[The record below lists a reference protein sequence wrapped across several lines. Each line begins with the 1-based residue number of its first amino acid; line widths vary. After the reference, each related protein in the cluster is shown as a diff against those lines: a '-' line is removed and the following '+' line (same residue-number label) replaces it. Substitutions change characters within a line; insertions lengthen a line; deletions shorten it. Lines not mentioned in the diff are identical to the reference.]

1 MRYLEKHLEPEGA
14 ASRTF
19 MRFFPSN
26 GAPQALMC
34 LIHGLGEH
42 SGRYEHVAR
51 FFNERGVALVAF
63 DMLGHGQSAGRRG
76 HFPGYPAM
84 AGQANAVIAE
94 ARHLL
99 GDVPLILYGH
109 SMGGNMVL
117 NLVLRGLL
125 HAPPRALILSS
136 PLFEPAFE
144 PPKWKL
150 LLGKA
155 AYRLV
160 PTLSL
165 GNELDPNGL
174 SRDEKVV
181 AAYVADPLVHSRI
194 SARFL
199 EVLEGGLSA
208 LQQAD
213 RLPCPTLLMHGEQDP
228 ITSVAASKSFAAGSE
243 ACTLKLW
250 PRLRH
255 EIHQEPEQQEVL
267 GFAHDWL
274 TAHGAAVAFADP
286 VRSGE
291 TASR

>member
-1 MRYLEKHLEPEGA
+1 MA
-14 ASRTF
+14 A
-19 MRFFPSN
+19 
-26 GAPQALMC
+26 
-34 LIHGLGEH
+34 
-42 SGRYEHVAR
+42 
-51 FFNERGVALVAF
+51 
-63 DMLGHGQSAGRRG
+63 
-76 HFPGYPAM
+76 
-84 AGQANAVIAE
+84 QANAVIDAVRAE
-94 ARHLL
+94 LA
-99 GDVPLILYGH
+99 DVPLALYGH
-109 SMGGNMVL
+109 SMGGNMAL
-117 NLVLRGLL
+117 NFVLRGLL
-125 HAPPRALILSS
+125 RETPRALILSS

-155 AYRLV
+155 AYRLL

-181 AAYVADPLVHSRI
+181 EAYCADPLVHARI

-208 LQQAD
+208 MQQAD

-228 ITSVAASKSFAAGSE
+228 VTSVGASKSFAAGAK

-267 GFAHDWL
+267 TFAHTWL
-274 TAHGAAVAFADP
+274 EAQLDGALATAGAADA
-286 VRSGE
+286 
-291 TASR
+291 ASP

>member
-1 MRYLEKHLEPEGA
+1 MHQLEKLLEPDGP

-19 MRFFPSN
+19 MRFFPSK
-26 GAPQALMC
+26 GPAHALIC

-42 SGRYEHVAR
+42 SGRYHHVAR
-51 FFNERGVALVAF
+51 FFNERGLALVAF
-63 DMLGHGQSAGRRG
+63 DMLGHGNSAGQRG

-84 AGQANAVIAE
+84 ATQANAVIAAVRAE
-94 ARHLL
+94 VAE
-99 GDVPLILYGH
+99 GPLVLYGH

-125 HAPPRALILSS
+125 RETPSALILSS

-155 AYRLV
+155 AYRLL
-160 PTLSL
+160 PKLSL
-165 GNELDPNGL
+165 GNELDPAGL

-181 AAYVADPLVHSRI
+181 EAYCADPLVHGRI

-208 LQQAD
+208 MQQAD

-228 ITSVAASKSFAAGSE
+228 VTSVAASKSFAAGGQG
-243 ACTLKLW
+243 CTLKLW

-255 EIHQEPEQQEVL
+255 EIHQEPEQQDVFT
-267 GFAHDWL
+267 FAHDWL
-274 TAHGAAVAFADP
+274 VAQLEAAAATPVTAATVT
-286 VRSGE
+286 R
-291 TASR
+291 